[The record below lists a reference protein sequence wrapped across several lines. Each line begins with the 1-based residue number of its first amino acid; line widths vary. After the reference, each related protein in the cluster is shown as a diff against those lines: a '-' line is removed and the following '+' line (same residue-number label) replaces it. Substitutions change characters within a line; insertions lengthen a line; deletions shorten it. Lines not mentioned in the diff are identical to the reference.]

1 MKCNDDYLIVEVP
14 QDGSCANH
22 SCNCGGLTK
31 TVIPAA
37 LGDDSAESD
46 ARPKNGA
53 FCNKIVE
60 YEANGAVYI
69 YSGDGL
75 WTKIKEGSNHG
86 ENQTN

>member
-1 MKCNDDYLIVEVP
+1 MKRNDDYLIVEVP

-46 ARPKNGA
+46 ASPKNGA

-75 WTKIKEGSNHG
+75 FTKIKEGSNHG
-86 ENQTN
+86 ENQAS